1 MKVAPIT
8 LLALS
13 LPLLMACGGAE
24 APEPALEAEPAAAAD
39 TEAAPAGDGTRENPY
54 VGRGVITEVGETQLV
69 IDHGVIPGWMGAMQ
83 MTFPVTE
90 EVDLTGLAAGDAI
103 TFNVEL
109 EGAMGY
115 RVFQVDP
122 AEE

>member
-13 LPLLMACGGAE
+13 LPLVTACAGAE
-24 APEPALEAEPAAAAD
+24 EPAPAVEAEPAAMTA
-39 TEAAPAGDGTRENPY
+39 AAPAGDGTRENPY

-83 MTFPVTE
+83 MAFPVTE

-109 EGAMGY
+109 EGVMGY
-115 RVFQVDP
+115 QVFQVEP
-122 AEE
+122 IEE